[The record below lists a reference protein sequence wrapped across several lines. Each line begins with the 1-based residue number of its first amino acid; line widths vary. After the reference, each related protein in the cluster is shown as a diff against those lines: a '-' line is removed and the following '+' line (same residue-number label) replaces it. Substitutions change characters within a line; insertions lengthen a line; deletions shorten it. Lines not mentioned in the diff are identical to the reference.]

1 MTCYKCIT
9 TNNTV
14 VKEVRALF
22 LIDPRS
28 SVPLYE
34 QLEQNIVSLISA
46 GALAPD
52 DQLPSV
58 RSLARELGINPNTVQ
73 KAYGH
78 LEERGIIYQAA
89 GRGSFVSPVG
99 QALEKI
105 AREKRAALQDV
116 LREARRAGV
125 SRDEALALVQSVYG
139 EDRT

>member
-1 MTCYKCIT
+1 M
-9 TNNTV
+9 
-14 VKEVRALF
+14 
-22 LIDPRS
+22 IDPRS

-34 QLEQNIVSLISA
+34 QLEQNIIALISA

-73 KAYGH
+73 KAYAH

-99 QALEKI
+99 QAMDRI
-105 AREKRAALQDV
+105 AQEKRAALAASV
-116 LREARRAGV
+116 REAARAGV
-125 SRDEALALVQSVYG
+125 SREEVLALVQSLYEEETV
-139 EDRT
+139 

>member
-1 MTCYKCIT
+1 M
-9 TNNTV
+9 
-14 VKEVRALF
+14 F

-34 QLEQNIVSLISA
+34 QLEENIISLISA

-58 RSLARELGINPNTVQ
+58 RSLARDLGINPNTVQ
-73 KAYGH
+73 KAYSH

-99 QALEKI
+99 RAMDRI
-105 AREKRAALQDV
+105 AQEKRDALSACV
-116 LREARRAGV
+116 REAARAGI
-125 SRDEALALVQSVYG
+125 SREEIFALVHSLYE